1 MEKIN
6 GWIEVTNDQGK
17 QALKKDFVF
26 KDFVA
31 AFSFMESVAKKAE
44 EICHHP
50 EWFNVYNKV
59 NVELTTHDTG
69 GISEKD
75 FEMAQFMNKIS
86 KED

>member
-6 GWIEVTNDQGK
+6 GWIEVTNNKGK

-26 KDFVA
+26 KNFLE
-31 AFSFMESVAKKAE
+31 AFSFMEAVAIKAE
-44 EICHHP
+44 EIAHHP

-75 FEMAQFMNKIS
+75 LEMAHFMNKAAQ
-86 KED
+86 ED